1 MCSVGTFCCS
11 SSYAKHQ
18 WELIIQTL
26 VYNVPPCPYI
36 ARRRILLIS
45 TQLMVAGFPVGLL
58 FLFHTTESM
67 SPFFLTYLQ
76 VCNWSLWVFIGRYLQ
91 GPKNRYYKVMYTQ
104 WHSMTATILTL
115 LLQATP
121 ALISFAYVWSIDCD
135 RGISMIGNGVWAI
148 LKAKNLAKQPNKKIW
163 YFEGQR
169 CVPVHVFPFEK
180 CLICSGLPWILQS
193 KIAYLNTRVR

>member
-11 SSYAKHQ
+11 SSYAKQQ

-121 ALISFAYVWSIDCD
+121 ALISFAYVWSIGCD
-135 RGISMIGNGVWAI
+135 RGISMIGNGVWAF
-148 LKAKNLAKQPNKKIW
+148 LKAKNLFGILRVEGVFQYTYFLLKSAW
-163 YFEGQR
+163 YVVG
-169 CVPVHVFPFEK
+169 CPGY
-180 CLICSGLPWILQS
+180 CSL
-193 KIAYLNTRVR
+193 K